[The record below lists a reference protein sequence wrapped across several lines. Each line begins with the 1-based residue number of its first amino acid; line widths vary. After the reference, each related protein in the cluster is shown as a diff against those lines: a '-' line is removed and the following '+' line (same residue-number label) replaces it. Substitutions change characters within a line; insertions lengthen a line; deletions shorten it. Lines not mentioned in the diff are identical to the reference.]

1 MSRQTVKSK
10 DFIGDSRPWSNERLV
25 RIRLFGETQI
35 KVETFES
42 APKNCKCFVVN
53 FVSGSSLV

>member
-1 MSRQTVKSK
+1 LPNMTGFSLA
-10 DFIGDSRPWSNERLV
+10 WSNERLV

-35 KVETFES
+35 KVETFEL
-42 APKNCKCFVVN
+42 ALKNCKCFVVN